1 MQNKY
6 TKDRVKRRMLP
17 WLLLVSATI
26 IIYTLYSPYDDN
38 PADDSWQS
46 NIEYNEPQAED
57 DFIEIADQ
65 QENNDDPALQDT
77 ETTAKTEGAE
87 KTTGTELTIKTE
99 PKPVITELETVKVEP
114 EKPKPVKISQEN
126 QIYWIGKT
134 DNAWEILI
142 RDPKINPTW
151 FAQLHPLHKRL
162 NAPLNSLEILTKET
176 LVNGEVQKNRS
187 QVLAIK
193 TDKWTY
199 FTTRKKGKIR
209 FYDLAS
215 LADNPNKN
223 PKFAMDRAPFRYS
236 HITSHFNPRRKHPIS
251 RRVRPHQGVDLKGPY
266 GTPIHTT
273 ADGIVSF
280 AGRQRGYGKIVIVKH
295 AGPYETRYAH
305 LSAISVSQGQR
316 VRRGQT
322 IGKLG
327 NTGASTGAHL
337 HYEVRVN
344 GEARNP
350 MTIALPAARK
360 APQMDKSELNSLRN
374 LANNYLSEISRLK
387 NQ

>member
-1 MQNKY
+1 M
-6 TKDRVKRRMLP
+6 
-17 WLLLVSATI
+17 
-26 IIYTLYSPYDDN
+26 
-38 PADDSWQS
+38 
-46 NIEYNEPQAED
+46 ED

-99 PKPVITELETVKVEP
+99 PKPVITELKTVKVEP

-142 RDPKINPTW
+142 RDPKINPSW

-199 FTTRKKGKIR
+199 FTTRKKGKIL
-209 FYDLAS
+209 DLS
-215 LADNPNKN
+215 N
-223 PKFAMDRAPFRYS
+223 FESIR
-236 HITSHFNPRRKHPIS
+236 I
-251 RRVRPHQGVDLKGPY
+251 
-266 GTPIHTT
+266 
-273 ADGIVSF
+273 
-280 AGRQRGYGKIVIVKH
+280 
-295 AGPYETRYAH
+295 YA
-305 LSAISVSQGQR
+305 
-316 VRRGQT
+316 
-322 IGKLG
+322 
-327 NTGASTGAHL
+327 
-337 HYEVRVN
+337 
-344 GEARNP
+344 
-350 MTIALPAARK
+350 
-360 APQMDKSELNSLRN
+360 
-374 LANNYLSEISRLK
+374 
-387 NQ
+387 